1 MKAFRLSKSK
11 YLSGL
16 QCHKRLWLEIH
27 KPELAPPPTPGQQ
40 RIFDQGTTVGELATE
55 DFPDGVLIEADYL
68 NIPEATKQT
77 EEALANSADV
87 IFEGCFTHDN
97 VLVRPDIILRNDLG
111 SWNMIEVKSS
121 TSVKKENIHDV
132 AVQTWVLRGYGLEVE
147 RVFLKHINRECVYP
161 DLSNLFKTEDI
172 TEPVEAVL
180 PTIPEKLSEYISILE
195 NNSEPDIFIG
205 QHCFNPYDCSFV
217 DHCWKE
223 VPEHSIFNVPGLRW
237 PIKER
242 LIQENHLTIDQLP
255 TGIPLGNKQKEYV
268 ESLEQRKSIVNR
280 DGISDKLHE
289 LEYPLYLLDFEA
301 DNPAVP
307 RFEGMHPY
315 ELFPF
320 QYSCHIISRDGKVIH
335 KEYLHESK
343 SDPRKLLA
351 EALVKAIGKKGT
363 VIAYYV
369 PFERGV
375 LNSLVEWFPEH
386 SVALESIADRL
397 WDQLDIF
404 KKYYIDYRFKGSNS
418 LKNVLPV
425 IVPSMNYENLAVS
438 DGSEAQV
445 TWNEMIRLPET
456 DEKSKL
462 INELKEYCG
471 QDTMAM
477 VEIHYHLNRLI
488 GFPFPSEDKPEVIV

>member
-55 DFPDGVLIEADYL
+55 EFPDGVLIEADYL

-195 NNSEPDIFIG
+195 NNSEPDVLIG

-242 LIQENHLTIDQLP
+242 LIQENHFTIDQLP
-255 TGIPLGNKQKEYV
+255 TEIPLGNKQKEYV
-268 ESLEQRKSIVNR
+268 ESLEQKKSIVNQ
-280 DGISDKLHE
+280 DGISDKLDE
-289 LEYPLYLLDFEA
+289 LEYPLYLLDFET

-307 RFEGMHPY
+307 RFEGML
-315 ELFPF
+315 EM
-320 QYSCHIISRDGKVIH
+320 
-335 KEYLHESK
+335 
-343 SDPRKLLA
+343 
-351 EALVKAIGKKGT
+351 
-363 VIAYYV
+363 
-369 PFERGV
+369 
-375 LNSLVEWFPEH
+375 
-386 SVALESIADRL
+386 VAL
-397 WDQLDIF
+397 
-404 KKYYIDYRFKGSNS
+404 
-418 LKNVLPV
+418 
-425 IVPSMNYENLAVS
+425 
-438 DGSEAQV
+438 
-445 TWNEMIRLPET
+445 
-456 DEKSKL
+456 
-462 INELKEYCG
+462 
-471 QDTMAM
+471 
-477 VEIHYHLNRLI
+477 H
-488 GFPFPSEDKPEVIV
+488 